1 MRLDQR
7 GERSKSSQRGTLIS
21 ERRDIFRTLEDDP
34 LRYALHACFLMCDFA
49 ALDRIADAAHVLT
62 LAIECLNRRAQLR
75 ELVQPLARSRF
86 TERHDI
92 REQRFRARKQRDHRS
107 AGPPQLART
116 LANVLRRYHA
126 LALTE

>member
-34 LRYALHACFLMCDFA
+34 LR
-49 ALDRIADAAHVLT
+49 
-62 LAIECLNRRAQLR
+62 CLNRRAQLR

-86 TERHDI
+86 TERHEI